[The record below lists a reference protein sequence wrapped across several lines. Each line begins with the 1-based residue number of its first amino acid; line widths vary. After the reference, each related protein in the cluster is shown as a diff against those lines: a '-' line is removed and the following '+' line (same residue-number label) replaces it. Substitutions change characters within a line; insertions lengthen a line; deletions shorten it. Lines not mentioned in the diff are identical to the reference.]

1 MKLLSFLFVCWRIV
15 CFLLLLFCFEGGF
28 VSLHF
33 FFLIFIL
40 RQRFVFGAKKNIYI
54 YVCNIVINVMLA
66 QEELQCVVSKESTT
80 IPHLEGA
87 RRLQN
92 IVQIEKLIG
101 IQEGLK
107 E

>member
-1 MKLLSFLFVCWRIV
+1 
-15 CFLLLLFCFEGGF
+15 
-28 VSLHF
+28 
-33 FFLIFIL
+33 
-40 RQRFVFGAKKNIYI
+40 
-54 YVCNIVINVMLA
+54 MLA